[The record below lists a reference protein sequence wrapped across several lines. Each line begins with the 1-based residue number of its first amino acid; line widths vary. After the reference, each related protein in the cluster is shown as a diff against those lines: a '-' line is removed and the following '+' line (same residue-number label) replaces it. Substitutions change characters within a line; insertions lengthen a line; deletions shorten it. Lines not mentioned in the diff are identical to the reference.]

1 MNCSVNKNTV
11 NTAIL
16 SPASDCLGDNNSS
29 AELVSTIAPLMMMM
43 MMMMMII
50 IMIMMMMTMVMV
62 ITNL

>member
-43 MMMMMII
+43 MMIIII